1 MYVGVH
7 FEFNIKFYKHTLCYQ
22 NRETPSY
29 KKNMTETENN
39 LGKFT
44 QNNLNWDLESHSF
57 TSMLRPQ

>member
-29 KKNMTETENN
+29 KKNITETENN

-44 QNNLNWDLESHSF
+44 QNNLN
-57 TSMLRPQ
+57 